1 MFRIFLNVFLLKD
14 ADQPIQ
20 SQQPRFLTSGE
31 ETMVLD
37 SVRQEKQEVEKLLK
51 RKKELILR
59 EEEEEVQQPK
69 KEFSALDRLSQQEN
83 YQLSLPE
90 PERVP
95 RFATKDWGKPGDV
108 EDHKKIVLAWCVGSL
123 LFASLLGF
131 IFVTWR
137 CCSKRKADDPSPLE
151 FVRGFF
157 ALLCRRRKKEAS
169 NSAECD
175 AQNSV
180 ELEPLQ

>member
-1 MFRIFLNVFLLKD
+1 MNR
-14 ADQPIQ
+14 PIQ
-20 SQQPRFLTSGE
+20 LETPRVLTSGE
-31 ETMVLD
+31 ESMVMD
-37 SVRQEKQEVEKLLK
+37 SVRREKQEVEKLLK

-59 EEEEEVQQPK
+59 EEEEELQHPQ
-69 KEFSALDRLSQQEN
+69 KEFSALDCLSQQEG
-83 YQLSLPE
+83 YRLSFPE

-137 CCSKRKADDPSPLE
+137 YCSKRKADDPSPLE

-157 ALLCRRRKKEAS
+157 ALLRRKRKTKAS
-169 NSAECD
+169 IPAECD
-175 AQNSV
+175 AQKTV
-180 ELEPLQ
+180 ELEPLK

>member
-1 MFRIFLNVFLLKD
+1 MN
-14 ADQPIQ
+14 QPIQ
-20 SQQPRFLTSGE
+20 PQQPRLLTSGE
-31 ETMVLD
+31 EALVMD
-37 SVRQEKQEVEKLLK
+37 SVRQEKQEMEKLLK
-51 RKKELILR
+51 RKKEFILR
-59 EEEEEVQQPK
+59 EEEEEVQHLK
-69 KEFSALDRLSQQEN
+69 KEFSALDRLSQQES

-131 IFVTWR
+131 IYVTWR
-137 CCSKRKADDPSPLE
+137 CGRKRKADDPSPLE

-157 ALLCRRRKKEAS
+157 ALLCRRRKNKAS
-169 NSAECD
+169 NPIECD
-175 AQNSV
+175 AQNEV
-180 ELEPLQ
+180 ELEPLK

>member
-1 MFRIFLNVFLLKD
+1 M
-14 ADQPIQ
+14 QP
-20 SQQPRFLTSGE
+20 QQPRLLTSGE
-31 ETMVLD
+31 EALVMD
-37 SVRQEKQEVEKLLK
+37 SVRREKQEMEKLLK

-69 KEFSALDRLSQQEN
+69 KEFSALDRLSQQEG
-83 YQLSLPE
+83 YQLSFPE

-131 IFVTWR
+131 IYVTWR
-137 CCSKRKADDPSPLE
+137 CGRKRKADDPSPLE

-157 ALLCRRRKKEAS
+157 ALLCRRRKNKAS

>member
-1 MFRIFLNVFLLKD
+1 M
-14 ADQPIQ
+14 QP
-20 SQQPRFLTSGE
+20 QQPRLLTSGE
-31 ETMVLD
+31 EALVRD
-37 SVRQEKQEVEKLLK
+37 SVRQEKQEMEKLLK

-83 YQLSLPE
+83 YQLSFPE

-131 IFVTWR
+131 IYVTWR
-137 CCSKRKADDPSPLE
+137 CGRKRKADDPSPLE

-157 ALLCRRRKKEAS
+157 ALLCKKKE
-169 NSAECD
+169 D
-175 AQNSV
+175 
-180 ELEPLQ
+180 

>member
-1 MFRIFLNVFLLKD
+1 MFRIFLDVFLLKD
-14 ADQPIQ
+14 ADQPRQ
-20 SQQPRFLTSGE
+20 LETPRVLTSGE
-31 ETMVLD
+31 ESMVMD
-37 SVRQEKQEVEKLLK
+37 SVRREKQEVEKLLK

-59 EEEEEVQQPK
+59 EEEEELQHPK
-69 KEFSALDRLSQQEN
+69 KEFSALDRLSQQEG
-83 YQLSLPE
+83 YQLSFPE

-108 EDHKKIVLAWCVGSL
+108 EYHKKIVLAWCVGSL

-131 IFVTWR
+131 IFVTW
-137 CCSKRKADDPSPLE
+137 CCGRKRKADDPSPLE

-157 ALLCRRRKKEAS
+157 ALLCRRKKTKTS
-169 NSAECD
+169 ISAEED

-180 ELEPLQ
+180 ELEPLK